1 MTNNDDIYE
10 HIIYENPDKETQY
23 RLVVSTF
30 RDIEYLHLR
39 KYYLDFE
46 GEYKPTKEG
55 ACIPFE
61 LNNISNLFSALVE
74 VLSLAESKNEILKHF
89 EDLIRDIYPNDKQT
103 TRKSK

>member
-1 MTNNDDIYE
+1 MTNEDDDIYE
-10 HIIYENPDKETQY
+10 KIILEQENKEIQW

-30 RDIEYLHLR
+30 REGEYIHLR

-61 LNNISNLFSALVE
+61 LTSLSNLFEALVE
-74 VLSLAESKNEILKHF
+74 ILSLAESKGSIETHFKELLK
-89 EDLIRDIYPNDKQT
+89 DLYDT
-103 TRKSK
+103 

>member
-1 MTNNDDIYE
+1 MTNEDDDIYE
-10 HIIYENPDKETQY
+10 KIILEQENKEIQW

-30 RDIEYLHLR
+30 REVEYIHLR

-61 LNNISNLFSALVE
+61 LTSLSNLFEALVE
-74 VLSLAESKNEILKHF
+74 ILSLAESKGSIETHFKELLK
-89 EDLIRDIYPNDKQT
+89 DLYDT
-103 TRKSK
+103 

>member
-1 MTNNDDIYE
+1 MTDADNDIYE
-10 HIIYENPDKETQY
+10 KIILEQENKEIQW

-30 RDIEYLHLR
+30 REVEYIHLR

-61 LNNISNLFSALVE
+61 LTSLSNLFEALVE
-74 VLSLAESKNEILKHF
+74 ILSLAESKGSIETHF
-89 EDLIRDIYPNDKQT
+89 KELLRDLYE
-103 TRKSK
+103 

>member
-1 MTNNDDIYE
+1 MTNEDDDIYE
-10 HIIYENPDKETQY
+10 KIILEQENKEIQW

-30 RDIEYLHLR
+30 REVEYIHLR

-61 LNNISNLFSALVE
+61 LTSLSNLFEALVE
-74 VLSLAESKNEILKHF
+74 ILSLAESKGSIETHF
-89 EDLIRDIYPNDKQT
+89 KELLRDLYD
-103 TRKSK
+103 

>member
-1 MTNNDDIYE
+1 MTNEDDDIYE
-10 HIIYENPDKETQY
+10 KIILEQENKEIQW

-30 RDIEYLHLR
+30 REVEYIHLR

-61 LNNISNLFSALVE
+61 LTSLSNLFEALVE
-74 VLSLAESKNEILKHF
+74 ILSLAESKGSIETHF
-89 EDLIRDIYPNDKQT
+89 KELLRDLYE
-103 TRKSK
+103 

>member
-1 MTNNDDIYE
+1 MTEDNQYDVYE
-10 HIIYENPDKETQY
+10 RVIYENPDKETQY

-30 RDIEYLHLR
+30 REIEYLHLR

-74 VLSLAESKNEILKHF
+74 VLSLAESKNEILEHF
-89 EDLIRDIYPNDKQT
+89 EEQIRELYPDE
-103 TRKSK
+103 

>member
-1 MTNNDDIYE
+1 MNEVDDNDVYE
-10 HIIYENPDKETQY
+10 RIIYENPDKETQY

-30 RDIEYLHLR
+30 REIEYLHLR

-55 ACIPFE
+55 ACIPFQ

-74 VLSLAESKNEILKHF
+74 LLSLAESKSEILEHF
-89 EDLIRDIYPNDKQT
+89 EELIRELYPDE
-103 TRKSK
+103 

>member
-1 MTNNDDIYE
+1 MTDDNDIYE
-10 HIIYENPDKETQY
+10 RIILEQDHKETQW
-23 RLVVSTF
+23 RLVVSKF

-74 VLSLAESKNEILKHF
+74 VLSLAESKNEILEHF
-89 EDLIRDIYPNDKQT
+89 EEQIRELYPDE
-103 TRKSK
+103 